1 MIIYYYFIIKD
12 NTVKTNQDTM
22 IDLKILANKLSFT
35 KTNGDVVTDITRRS
49 VSFKGILIG
58 QGRSLIVDDGLQMRG
73 DLLSKILYQTTSFMC
88 VLFKYNGISNPFS
101 LDINDVIK
109 APDGAI
115 LSSMLTNPDNINGSN
130 NNWETSTRKKKKTSL
145 ISPKTKQ
152 DKMRL
157 DYLQKNA
164 NTNTQ
169 IAPPNI
175 AKDTSVKVVN
185 GKIVFGADVTS
196 VKKEDCPD
204 PISRTKLQAALVKNK
219 IFG

>member
-1 MIIYYYFIIKD
+1 MIVYYYFTINV
-12 NTVKTNQDTM
+12 NTVKTNQYNM
-22 IDLKILANKLSFT
+22 IDLKILGNKLNFT
-35 KTNGDVVTDITRRS
+35 KTNGDVVTDLTRRS
-49 VSFKGILIG
+49 VSFKGVLVN
-58 QGRSLIVDDGLQMRG
+58 QGKSFIVDDGLQMRG

-101 LDINDVIK
+101 LDINDFIK
-109 APDGAI
+109 APDGGV
-115 LSSMLTNPDNINGSN
+115 LSAMLTNPSTINGSN
-130 NNWETSTRKKKKTSL
+130 NNWETSTRKKKKTAL

-164 NTNTQ
+164 GANST

-185 GKIVFGADVTS
+185 GKIIFGADVTS

>member
-1 MIIYYYFIIKD
+1 
-12 NTVKTNQDTM
+12 M
-22 IDLKILANKLSFT
+22 IDFKIFQNKLSFT
-35 KTNGDVVTDITRRS
+35 KTNGDVVTDLTRRS
-49 VSFKGILIG
+49 VSFKGVLVN

-101 LDINDVIK
+101 LDINDFIK
-109 APDGAI
+109 APDGAV
-115 LSSMLTNPDNINGSN
+115 LSAMLTNPANINGSN
-130 NNWETSTRKKKKTSL
+130 NNWETSTRKKKKTAL

-157 DYLQKNA
+157 DYLQKN
-164 NTNTQ
+164 TNTA

-185 GKIVFGADVTS
+185 GKIIFGADVTS